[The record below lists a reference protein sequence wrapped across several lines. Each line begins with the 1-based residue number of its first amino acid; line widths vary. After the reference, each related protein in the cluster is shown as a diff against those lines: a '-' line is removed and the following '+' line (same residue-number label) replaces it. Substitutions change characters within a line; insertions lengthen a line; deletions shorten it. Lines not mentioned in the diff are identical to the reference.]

1 MDLSIIIPVFW
12 EEKNIIKTLN
22 EIKKKVKTACEILLI
37 YDFEK
42 DPTIPVVKKYLK
54 ETKDFNIKLIKNSF
68 GNGRGVVNAVKTGFK
83 KAQGKAIAVVMADLS
98 DDISKIDLMYQ
109 QIKKGYDIVCGSRY
123 MPGGQMIGGPFV
135 KKNLSRLAGLSAHF
149 LFKIPTHDVTNAFK
163 MYKKKVVDEINIES
177 TGGFEYNFEIIVKAF
192 KKGYKITE
200 IPTSWQDRT
209 EGKSKFKL
217 IKWLPKY
224 IKWYFYL
231 LKT

>member
-83 KAQGKAIAVVMADLS
+83 KA
-98 DDISKIDLMYQ
+98 Q